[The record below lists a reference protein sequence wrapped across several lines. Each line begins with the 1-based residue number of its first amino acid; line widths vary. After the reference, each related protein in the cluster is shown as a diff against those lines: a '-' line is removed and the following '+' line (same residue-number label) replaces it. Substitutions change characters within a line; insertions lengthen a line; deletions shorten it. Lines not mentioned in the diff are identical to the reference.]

1 MAFGRPTMLGMVS
14 LALALDLIVGLHS
27 KFPRQPIIHRGHRS
41 LEEIIGVIRG
51 ILEEL
56 VL

>member
-14 LALALDLIVGLHS
+14 LALALDLIVGLPS

-41 LEEIIGVIRG
+41 LEIIGVIRG